1 MTWIKF
7 THTGGTSY
15 LNLDQ
20 YYTFE
25 ETAPADLTF
34 YDIGSGSSVTYSFS
48 SASDLATFVK
58 KLESFSRV
66 IDIDQLSIQA

>member
-25 ETAPADLTF
+25 ETAPAVLTF
-34 YDIGSGSSVTYSFS
+34 YDAGSGSATNYTFS
-48 SASDLATFVK
+48 SASALATFVK
-58 KLESFSRV
+58 KLESLSRV